1 MDGLAFLSAE
11 SDGSVLTLFLGAGL
25 VVQAVLIILILMS
38 VFSWAIIY
46 VKFRL
51 MRSSLKKSSMFLDLY
66 HSNEDMGAL
75 FSFSEE
81 IGGPISELFK
91 SGYSEVLKTD
101 KMKAADSSKAQA
113 SRAETFR
120 GADAADFVER
130 ALKRTI
136 NMEASKLEKSLVYLA
151 TVGVSAPFIGLFGT
165 VWGIMNAFI
174 GLAGSKG
181 VPSLEVVAP
190 GIAEALIAT
199 AIGLAAAIPATI
211 AYNYFVNRVRAL
223 EIEMENFAS
232 GFLNTAERYL
242 NR

>member
-1 MDGLAFLSAE
+1 MEGFAALFAE
-11 SDGSVLTLFLGAGL
+11 NDGSILTLFFGAGL
-25 VVQAVLIILILMS
+25 VVQAVLIILVLMS

-51 MRSSLKKSSMFLDLY
+51 IRSSLKKSSMFLDLY

-75 FSFSEE
+75 FSFSDD
-81 IGGPISELFK
+81 IGGPVAELFK
-91 SGYSEVLKTD
+91 SGYSEVLKAD
-101 KMKAADSSKAQA
+101 KMKTGSPPAQA
-113 SRAETFR
+113 GRTETFR

-130 ALKRTI
+130 ALKRTM
-136 NMEASKLEKSLVYLA
+136 NVEASKLEKSLVYLA

-165 VWGIMNAFI
+165 VWGIMNSFI

-190 GIAEALIAT
+190 GIAEALVAT
-199 AIGLAAAIPATI
+199 AIGLAAAIPATV
-211 AYNYFVNRVRAL
+211 AYNYFVNRVRIV
-223 EIEMENFAS
+223 EVEMENFCA

-242 NR
+242 SR